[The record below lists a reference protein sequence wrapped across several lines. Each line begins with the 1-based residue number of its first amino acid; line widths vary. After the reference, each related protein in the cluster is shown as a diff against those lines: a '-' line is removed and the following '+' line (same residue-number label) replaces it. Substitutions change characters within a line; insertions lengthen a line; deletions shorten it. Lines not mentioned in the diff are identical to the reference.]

1 MLPALLAIL
10 LSPTLRASDGSVP
23 DGSVPETTASAALA
37 FAKYTTGLQ
46 QASPWDVETI
56 DIDASLPSQKKTGRL
71 RAIRRL
77 LPFGK
82 PEYQVLQI
90 DGDKTVK
97 QQVIVRYL
105 SADVQAAQIP
115 TADTA
120 VTAANYKFHYKG
132 AAKLGDTTA
141 YVFQISP
148 RHKRDGLI
156 KGELWLDGETGT
168 AIRQSG
174 YFVKKPSIFVKR
186 MEVTRDVKLEA
197 GRAQLRVTHLSVD
210 VRIFG
215 RAELTIEE
223 QPYTDLRP

>member
-1 MLPALLAIL
+1 MLSSALLAIL
-10 LSPTLRASDGSVP
+10 MSPTLCASDEAAP
-23 DGSVPETTASAALA
+23 DTTASAALA

-46 QASPWDVETI
+46 QASPWDVETV
-56 DIDASLPSQKKTGRL
+56 DIDASLPNQKKTGRL

-82 PEYQVLQI
+82 PEYEVLQI

-115 TADTA
+115 SADTA
-120 VTAANYKFHYKG
+120 ITTANYKFHYKG
-132 AAKLGDTTA
+132 AAKLGDTAA

-156 KGELWLDGETGT
+156 KGELWLDAESGT
-168 AIRQSG
+168 AIRQTG

-186 MEVTRDVKLEA
+186 MDVTRDLKLEA
-197 GRAQLRVTHLSVD
+197 GHAQVRVTHLSVD
-210 VRIFG
+210 VRLFG